1 MLGTS
6 PWHAAYGIV
15 SKPGQCLNLR
25 PRHFLIYSIVKKNQ
39 KGDREIKNTGSVLNS
54 LKSLTWFRP
63 KGTMFFRL
71 RSEHNQTWQ
80 TKARKDIG
88 ICEQN

>member
-6 PWHAAYGIV
+6 AWHAASGIV

-39 KGDREIKNTGSVLNS
+39 KGDREIKMGILNS

-63 KGTMFFRL
+63 KGTMFFGL
-71 RSEHNQTWQ
+71 RSEHNQT
-80 TKARKDIG
+80 
-88 ICEQN
+88 